1 MIEYLFYIISL
12 FLIVTILLKIN
23 NFHLFDEPLIFST
36 ATNYLLIFSTSIF
49 YFYFKNYL
57 FSLISSILL
66 IFFSFLLI
74 HDFKRILGY
83 IPFTS
88 IPFII
93 TNFITLINIIINYQ

>member
-12 FLIVTILLKIN
+12 FLIITILLKIN
-23 NFHLFDEPLIFST
+23 NFHLFDDPLIFST
-36 ATNYLLIFSTSIF
+36 ATNYLLIFSTS
-49 YFYFKNYL
+49 L
-57 FSLISSILL
+57 FALISSILL
-66 IFFSFLLI
+66 IIFSILLI

-83 IPFTS
+83 IPLTS

>member
-36 ATNYLLIFSTSIF
+36 SIF

-57 FSLISSILL
+57 FALISSILL
-66 IFFSFLLI
+66 IIFSILLI

-83 IPFTS
+83 IPLTS

>member
-23 NFHLFDEPLIFST
+23 NFHLFDDPLIFSI

-57 FSLISSILL
+57 FALISSILL
-66 IFFSFLLI
+66 IIFSILLI

-83 IPFTS
+83 IPLTS